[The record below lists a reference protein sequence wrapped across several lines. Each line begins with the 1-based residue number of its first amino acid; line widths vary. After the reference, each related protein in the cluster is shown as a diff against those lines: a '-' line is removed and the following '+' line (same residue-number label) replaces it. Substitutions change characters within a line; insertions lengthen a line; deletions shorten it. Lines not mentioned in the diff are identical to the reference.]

1 MQPNK
6 RSRKRARQAE
16 AGAQARYRF
25 RNALQAG
32 ATVRSISLEELGLT
46 IVDVEILPQFS
57 GDPDGMCAWL
67 IFASRAEARR
77 ARAPAKVP
85 KIESKIRTAL
95 VDNGFPSSSVGSFEV
110 RYTSVPEIEA
120 GGGRFAFFR

>member
-16 AGAQARYRF
+16 EVGQARYRF
-25 RNALQAG
+25 RYALRAG
-32 ATVRSISLEELGLT
+32 AAIMGISLEEVGLT
-46 IVDVEILPQFS
+46 IVDVEILPQLS
-57 GDPDGMCAWL
+57 GDPDGMCGWL
-67 IFASRAEARR
+67 IFVSRAEATR
-77 ARAPAKVP
+77 ARAPAKAR
-85 KIESKIRTAL
+85 KIESKVRAAL
-95 VDNGFPSSSVGSFEV
+95 VDDGFPTSSVGSFEV

>member
-16 AGAQARYRF
+16 EADQARHRF
-25 RNALQAG
+25 RYALLAG
-32 ATVRSISLEELGLT
+32 ATIRAISQKELGMT
-46 IVDVEILPQFS
+46 IVDVEILPQLS
-57 GDPDGMCAWL
+57 GDPDGMCGWL
-67 IFASRAEARR
+67 IFASQAEARL
-77 ARAPAKVP
+77 ARAPAKAATL
-85 KIESKIRTAL
+85 ESKIRAAL
-95 VDNGFPSSSVGSFEV
+95 VGDGFPISSVGSFEV